1 MSDWRNK
8 IPHEQVESDPTKQN
22 IITGQLHR
30 LIKLGVLMPEA
41 SQISDT
47 GIYVTIGLPSPTVTS
62 KLQVGG
68 TVAANEA
75 EYDYELATLGQV
87 KALAV
92 PTLPQLKTIN
102 NESIVGTGNI
112 VISGGVD
119 VTLGIQKNGLV
130 LVGQELSLG
139 LATNLVSGALSN
151 TDWDTFNSKQ
161 NALGFTPENIANKN
175 QNNGYAGL
183 DSTGKI
189 NPLHLPALAITDT
202 FVVGSESEMLSLVA
216 EVGDVA
222 IRTDLNKSFIL
233 CVSGASTLANWQELL
248 TSVTVDQTIIDGSTN
263 AVSGNAVFDG
273 LAGKANLNGGN
284 GFTGSQWFSDF
295 TRHAKQIY
303 LGTNSLNHG
312 SLYSPVALGNIN
324 GHFAFASDTRPPVV
338 ISTELLTNLSL
349 VKLIVPNNSGTIALL
364 SDIPSSTAVD
374 QTIVDGSTSA
384 VSGNAV
390 FDGLALKANLASPAF
405 TGTPTAPTA
414 ITGTNTTQVATT
426 AFVANSISFATSTFV
441 TTNTTQV
448 IGASKTFGIDG
459 QGHGFTFVV
468 GLTTKTAYFTGDA
481 FAFGHI
487 SANPGIGR
495 KGNHVAVYST
505 GTMGFAS
512 LDTSLISSGLNN
524 RVFTFP
530 NQNGTF
536 ALVNNATSITATS
549 FVKSGAATANIL
561 LAGGGDIPQTTFA
574 TSMNPTFTGSVV
586 VPNATLATEAVN
598 KGQLDAFVPS
608 GTVNLIG
615 AQTVS
620 GVKTFLDALIGIT
633 ADFSGA
639 VTVPN
644 PINPFDAATKQYVD
658 AAARP
663 YKVYTA
669 VINQTMANNVSV
681 LFIVENTI
689 GNIIWSRVSAG
700 VYEGTLAGAFAA
712 NNKTIA
718 FVSNNFNGIHATN
731 GLYIQCKKITPDKV
745 EIRTLSGQDLTDGVI
760 IGATLEIRVYN

>member
-119 VTLGIQKNGLV
+119 ITLGTQKNGLI

-139 LATNLVSGALSN
+139 LATNLVSGALSDV
-151 TDWDTFNSKQ
+151 DWNTFNSKQ

-295 TRHAKQIY
+295 TRHAKPIY
-303 LGTNSLNHG
+303 LGTNSLSHG

-364 SDIPSSTAVD
+364 SDIPSPTAVD
-374 QTIVDGSTSA
+374 QTIIDGSTNA

-414 ITGTNTTQVATT
+414 ITGTYSTQVATT

-468 GLTTKTAYFTGDA
+468 GLTTKIAYFKGDA
-481 FAFGHI
+481 FAFGLT
-487 SANPGIGR
+487 SPNPGIGR

-505 GTMGFAS
+505 GTMGSAS

-524 RVFTFP
+524 RVFKFP
-530 NQNGTF
+530 NQDGTF
-536 ALVNNATSITATS
+536 ALTSNPTAISATQFNVSALNTAPASATS
-549 FVKSGAATANIL
+549 
-561 LAGGGDIPQTTFA
+561 AGTT
-574 TSMNPTFTGSVV
+574 G
-586 VPNATLATEAVN
+586 
-598 KGQLDAFVPS
+598 
-608 GTVNLIG
+608 
-615 AQTVS
+615 
-620 GVKTFLDALIGIT
+620 
-633 ADFSGA
+633 
-639 VTVPN
+639 
-644 PINPFDAATKQYVD
+644 
-658 AAARP
+658 
-663 YKVYTA
+663 
-669 VINQTMANNVSV
+669 
-681 LFIVENTI
+681 
-689 GNIIWSRVSAG
+689 
-700 VYEGTLAGAFAA
+700 
-712 NNKTIA
+712 
-718 FVSNNFNGIHATN
+718 
-731 GLYIQCKKITPDKV
+731 
-745 EIRTLSGQDLTDGVI
+745 
-760 IGATLEIRVYN
+760 EIRVTSTHIYVCIATNTWVRSALTNW

>member
-1 MSDWRNK
+1 MSNWRNK

-92 PTLPQLKTIN
+92 PALPQLKTIN

-119 VTLGIQKNGLV
+119 ITLGTQKNGLI

-273 LAGKANLNGGN
+273 LATKAPIVHTHNLQSVINAGNTVVNGSMYFKNSSGIQEAYFREYGVSFN
-284 GFTGSQWFSDF
+284 YTQSYGLAGLYQSSFGSQGLVFSF
-295 TRHAKQIY
+295 TSNTDSVY
-303 LGTNSLNHG
+303 NTLSL
-312 SLYSPVALGNIN
+312 
-324 GHFAFASDTRPPVV
+324 
-338 ISTELLTNLSL
+338 STDNLSGGGSKQ
-349 VKLIVPNNSGTIALL
+349 VKIQNKSGTIALL
-364 SDIPSSTAVD
+364 SDIPSPTAVD
-374 QTIVDGSTSA
+374 QTIIDGSTNA

-405 TGTPTAPTA
+405 TGIPTAPTA
-414 ITGTNTTQVATT
+414 AVGTNTTQIATT
-426 AFVANSISFATSTFV
+426 AFVLANSGGGISFLEHDNTGKTVWNNGKGDRF
-441 TTNTTQV
+441 TNT
-448 IGASKTFGIDG
+448 SFGERA
-459 QGHGFTFVV
+459 
-468 GLTTKTAYFTGDA
+468 LESNTTGDFNTAYGF
-481 FAFGHI
+481 
-487 SANPGIGR
+487 SALWLNT
-495 KGNHVAVYST
+495 T
-505 GTMGFAS
+505 GTANTAIGVSA
-512 LDTSLISSGLNN
+512 LDNNIAGSNNTAIGVSALTNNTSGG
-524 RVFTFP
+524 
-530 NQNGTF
+530 QNV
-536 ALVNNATSITATS
+536 AI
-549 FVKSGAATANIL
+549 
-561 LAGGGDIPQTTFA
+561 GGGSQSF
-574 TSMNPTFTGSVV
+574 NNTG
-586 VPNATLATEAVN
+586 
-598 KGQLDAFVPS
+598 G
-608 GTVNLIG
+608 
-615 AQTVS
+615 
-620 GVKTFLDALIGIT
+620 
-633 ADFSGA
+633 
-639 VTVPN
+639 
-644 PINPFDAATKQYVD
+644 
-658 AAARP
+658 
-663 YKVYTA
+663 
-669 VINQTMANNVSV
+669 NNVSIGV
-681 LFIVENTI
+681 GSLGRNIAGNQNVAI
-689 GNIIWSRVSAG
+689 GNDAGTYINLSAVPLTSSYWSIFIGHNTSALVDG
-700 VYEGTLAGAFAA
+700 SLNEIVIGYKAIGAGSNTVTLG
-712 NNKTIA
+712 NESITKTI
-718 FVSNNFNGIHATN
+718 
-731 GLYIQCKKITPDKV
+731 
-745 EIRTLSGQDLTDGVI
+745 LSGVI
-760 IGATLEIRVYN
+760 QKRYLDTAPASATATGTTGEIRVTSTHIYVCIATNTWVHSVLTTW

>member
-1 MSDWRNK
+1 MSNWRNK

-92 PTLPQLKTIN
+92 PALPQLKTIN

-119 VTLGIQKNGLV
+119 ITLGTQKNGLI

-273 LAGKANLNGGN
+273 LA
-284 GFTGSQWFSDF
+284 
-295 TRHAKQIY
+295 
-303 LGTNSLNHG
+303 
-312 SLYSPVALGNIN
+312 
-324 GHFAFASDTRPPVV
+324 
-338 ISTELLTNLSL
+338 
-349 VKLIVPNNSGTIALL
+349 
-364 SDIPSSTAVD
+364 
-374 QTIVDGSTSA
+374 
-384 VSGNAV
+384 
-390 FDGLALKANLASPAF
+390 LKANLASPAF

-512 LDTSLISSGLNN
+512 LDTSLIASGLNN

-530 NQNGTF
+530 NQDGTF

-561 LAGGGDIPQTTFA
+561 LAGGGDIPQSTFA
-574 TSMNPTFTGSVV
+574 TSFSPTFTGIPTAPTAAVGT
-586 VPNATLATEAVN
+586 NTTQIATT
-598 KGQLDAFVPS
+598 AFVLANS
-608 GTVNLIG
+608 GGGISFLEHDDTKKTVWNNGKGDGFSNTSFGERALESNTTGGFNTAYGFSALWLNTTGTANTAIITQTGLGHSHTGLQMGAGNMMVVNQSNL
-615 AQTVS
+615 
-620 GVKTFLDALIGIT
+620 
-633 ADFSGA
+633 
-639 VTVPN
+639 
-644 PINPFDAATKQYVD
+644 
-658 AAARP
+658 
-663 YKVYTA
+663 
-669 VINQTMANNVSV
+669 
-681 LFIVENTI
+681 
-689 GNIIWSRVSAG
+689 
-700 VYEGTLAGAFAA
+700 
-712 NNKTIA
+712 
-718 FVSNNFNGIHATN
+718 
-731 GLYIQCKKITPDKV
+731 
-745 EIRTLSGQDLTDGVI
+745 
-760 IGATLEIRVYN
+760 

>member
-1 MSDWRNK
+1 MSNWRNK

-119 VTLGIQKNGLV
+119 ITLGTQKNGLI

-295 TRHAKQIY
+295 TRHEQIY

-364 SDIPSSTAVD
+364 SDIPSPTEVD
-374 QTIVDGSTSA
+374 QTIVDGSTNA

-405 TGTPTAPTA
+405 TGIPTAPTA
-414 ITGTNTTQVATT
+414 AVGTNTTQIATT
-426 AFVANSISFATSTFV
+426 AFVLANSGGGISFLEYNATGKTVWNNGMGDNF
-441 TTNTTQV
+441 TNT
-448 IGASKTFGIDG
+448 SFGENA
-459 QGHGFTFVV
+459 
-468 GLTTKTAYFTGDA
+468 LESNTTGNFNTAYGF
-481 FAFGHI
+481 
-487 SANPGIGR
+487 
-495 KGNHVAVYST
+495 ST
-505 GTMGFAS
+505 
-512 LDTSLISSGLNN
+512 LKLN
-524 RVFTFP
+524 T
-530 NQNGTF
+530 T
-536 ALVNNATSITATS
+536 
-549 FVKSGAATANIL
+549 GAANTAIGVAALDNNIAGSNNTAIGVSAL
-561 LAGGGDIPQTTFA
+561 TNNTSGGQNVAIGGGSQSF
-574 TSMNPTFTGSVV
+574 NNTG
-586 VPNATLATEAVN
+586 
-598 KGQLDAFVPS
+598 G
-608 GTVNLIG
+608 
-615 AQTVS
+615 
-620 GVKTFLDALIGIT
+620 
-633 ADFSGA
+633 
-639 VTVPN
+639 
-644 PINPFDAATKQYVD
+644 
-658 AAARP
+658 
-663 YKVYTA
+663 
-669 VINQTMANNVSV
+669 NNVSIGV
-681 LFIVENTI
+681 GSLGRNIAGNQNVAI
-689 GNIIWSRVSAG
+689 GNNAGTYINLSASPLTSSYWSVFIGHNTSALVDG
-700 VYEGTLAGAFAA
+700 SLNEIVIGYNAIGAGSNTVTLG
-712 NNKTIA
+712 NEMITKT
-718 FVSNNFNGIHATN
+718 V
-731 GLYIQCKKITPDKV
+731 
-745 EIRTLSGQDLTDGVI
+745 LSGVI
-760 IGATLEIRVYN
+760 QKRYLDTAPASATATGTTGEIRVTSTHIYVCIATNTWVHSVLTTW

>member
-1 MSDWRNK
+1 MSNWRNK

-68 TVAANEA
+68 TVAASEA

-119 VTLGIQKNGLV
+119 ITLGTQKNGLI

-233 CVSGASTLANWQELL
+233 CVSGASTLVNWQELL

-273 LAGKANLNGGN
+273 LA
-284 GFTGSQWFSDF
+284 
-295 TRHAKQIY
+295 
-303 LGTNSLNHG
+303 
-312 SLYSPVALGNIN
+312 
-324 GHFAFASDTRPPVV
+324 
-338 ISTELLTNLSL
+338 
-349 VKLIVPNNSGTIALL
+349 
-364 SDIPSSTAVD
+364 
-374 QTIVDGSTSA
+374 
-384 VSGNAV
+384 
-390 FDGLALKANLASPAF
+390 LKANLASPAF
-405 TGTPTAPTA
+405 SGTPTVPTAPAGNNSTQIASTAFVVTAISTAALGYVKTTGNQNVGGIKTFLAATVFDGELLVKQAVAGAYNVIKAVDGGMNFYNNSGTSFNFKLRNSSFEFGLSATLARIDSSLLTRYIQYNLPDSPSSSVTFALTVNPTA
-414 ITGTNTTQVATT
+414 ITA
-426 AFVANSISFATSTFV
+426 
-441 TTNTTQV
+441 
-448 IGASKTFGIDG
+448 
-459 QGHGFTFVV
+459 
-468 GLTTKTAYFTGDA
+468 
-481 FAFGHI
+481 
-487 SANPGIGR
+487 P
-495 KGNHVAVYST
+495 
-505 GTMGFAS
+505 
-512 LDTSLISSGLNN
+512 
-524 RVFTFP
+524 
-530 NQNGTF
+530 
-536 ALVNNATSITATS
+536 S

-561 LAGGGDIPQTTFA
+561 LAGGGDIPQSTFA
-574 TSMNPTFTGSVV
+574 TSFSPTFTGIPTAPTAAVGT
-586 VPNATLATEAVN
+586 NTTQIATT
-598 KGQLDAFVPS
+598 AFVLANS
-608 GTVNLIG
+608 GGGISFLEHDDTGKTVWNNGKGDGFSNTSFGERALESNTTGNFNTAYGFSALWLNTTGAANTAIG
-615 AQTVS
+615 VS
-620 GVKTFLDALIGIT
+620 ALGNNIAGSNNTAIGVSALLNNTSGGQNVAIGGGSQSFNNT
-633 ADFSGA
+633 GG
-639 VTVPN
+639 
-644 PINPFDAATKQYVD
+644 
-658 AAARP
+658 
-663 YKVYTA
+663 
-669 VINQTMANNVSV
+669 NNVS
-681 LFIVENTI
+681 IGVESLGRNIAGNQNVAI
-689 GNIIWSRVSAG
+689 GNDAGTYINLSAVPLTSSYLSIFIG
-700 VYEGTLAGAFAA
+700 HNTSALVDGSLNEIVIGYKAIGAGSNTVTLG
-712 NNKTIA
+712 NESITKT
-718 FVSNNFNGIHATN
+718 V
-731 GLYIQCKKITPDKV
+731 
-745 EIRTLSGQDLTDGVI
+745 LSGVI
-760 IGATLEIRVYN
+760 QKRYLDTAPASATATGTTGEIRVTSTHIYVCIATNTWVHSVLTTW

>member
-1 MSDWRNK
+1 MSNWRNK

-92 PTLPQLKTIN
+92 PALLQLKTIN

-119 VTLGIQKNGLV
+119 ITLGTQKNGLI

-295 TRHAKQIY
+295 TRHEQIY

-364 SDIPSSTAVD
+364 SDIPSPTEVD
-374 QTIVDGSTSA
+374 QTIVDGSTNA

-405 TGTPTAPTA
+405 TGIPTAPTA
-414 ITGTNTTQVATT
+414 AVGTNTTQIATT
-426 AFVANSISFATSTFV
+426 AFVLANSGGGISFLEYNATGKTVWNNGMGDNF
-441 TTNTTQV
+441 TNTSFGENALESNTTGNFNTAYGFSTLKLNTTGAANTA
-448 IGASKTFGIDG
+448 IGVAALDNNIDG
-459 QGHGFTFVV
+459 SNNTAIGVSA
-468 GLTTKTAYFTGDA
+468 LTNNTSG
-481 FAFGHI
+481 GQ
-487 SANPGIGR
+487 N
-495 KGNHVAVYST
+495 VA
-505 GTMGFAS
+505 
-512 LDTSLISSGLNN
+512 I
-524 RVFTFP
+524 
-530 NQNGTF
+530 
-536 ALVNNATSITATS
+536 
-549 FVKSGAATANIL
+549 
-561 LAGGGDIPQTTFA
+561 GGGSQSF
-574 TSMNPTFTGSVV
+574 NNTG
-586 VPNATLATEAVN
+586 
-598 KGQLDAFVPS
+598 G
-608 GTVNLIG
+608 
-615 AQTVS
+615 
-620 GVKTFLDALIGIT
+620 
-633 ADFSGA
+633 
-639 VTVPN
+639 
-644 PINPFDAATKQYVD
+644 
-658 AAARP
+658 
-663 YKVYTA
+663 
-669 VINQTMANNVSV
+669 NNVSIGV
-681 LFIVENTI
+681 GSLGRNIAGNQNVAI
-689 GNIIWSRVSAG
+689 GNNAGTYINLSASPLTSSYWSVFIGHNTSALVDG
-700 VYEGTLAGAFAA
+700 SLNEIVIGYNAIGAGSNTVTLG
-712 NNKTIA
+712 NESITKT
-718 FVSNNFNGIHATN
+718 V
-731 GLYIQCKKITPDKV
+731 
-745 EIRTLSGQDLTDGVI
+745 LSGVI
-760 IGATLEIRVYN
+760 QKRYLDTAPASATATGTTGEIRVTSTHIYVCIATNTWVHSVLTTW

>member
-1 MSDWRNK
+1 MADWRNK

-22 IITGQLHR
+22 IITGQIHR

-47 GIYVTIGLPSPTVTS
+47 GIYVTIGLPSPTGTS

-92 PTLPQLKTIN
+92 PALPQLKTIN

-119 VTLGIQKNGLV
+119 ITLGTQKNGLI

-139 LATNLVSGALSN
+139 LATNIVSGALSDV
-151 TDWDTFNSKQ
+151 DWDTFNSKQ

-295 TRHAKQIY
+295 TRHEQIY

-364 SDIPSSTAVD
+364 SDIPSPTDVD
-374 QTIVDGSTSA
+374 QTIVDGSTNA
-384 VSGNAV
+384 VSSNAV

-405 TGTPTAPTA
+405 TGIPTAPTA
-414 ITGTNTTQVATT
+414 AVGTNTTQIATT
-426 AFVANSISFATSTFV
+426 AFVLANSGGGISFLEYDDTGKTVWNNGKGDGF
-441 TTNTTQV
+441 TNT
-448 IGASKTFGIDG
+448 SFGER
-459 QGHGFTFVV
+459 V
-468 GLTTKTAYFTGDA
+468 LESNTTGNFNTAYGF
-481 FAFGHI
+481 
-487 SANPGIGR
+487 
-495 KGNHVAVYST
+495 ST
-505 GTMGFAS
+505 
-512 LDTSLISSGLNN
+512 LGLN
-524 RVFTFP
+524 T
-530 NQNGTF
+530 T
-536 ALVNNATSITATS
+536 
-549 FVKSGAATANIL
+549 GAANTAIGVSALGNNINGSNNTAIGVSAL
-561 LAGGGDIPQTTFA
+561 TNNTSGGQNVAIGSGSQSF
-574 TSMNPTFTGSVV
+574 NKTG
-586 VPNATLATEAVN
+586 
-598 KGQLDAFVPS
+598 G
-608 GTVNLIG
+608 
-615 AQTVS
+615 
-620 GVKTFLDALIGIT
+620 
-633 ADFSGA
+633 
-639 VTVPN
+639 
-644 PINPFDAATKQYVD
+644 
-658 AAARP
+658 
-663 YKVYTA
+663 
-669 VINQTMANNVSV
+669 NNVS
-681 LFIVENTI
+681 IGVESLGRNIAGNQNVAI
-689 GNIIWSRVSAG
+689 GNKAGTYINLSAAPLTSSYWSVFIGHNTSALVDG
-700 VYEGTLAGAFAA
+700 SLNEIVIGYNAIGAGSNTVTLG
-712 NNKTIA
+712 NENITKT
-718 FVSNNFNGIHATN
+718 V
-731 GLYIQCKKITPDKV
+731 
-745 EIRTLSGQDLTDGVI
+745 LSGVI
-760 IGATLEIRVYN
+760 QKRYLDTAPASATATGTTGEIRVTSTHIYVCIATNAWVHSVLTTW

>member
-1 MSDWRNK
+1 MADWRNK

-47 GIYVTIGLPSPTVTS
+47 GIYVTIGLPSPAVTS

-161 NALGFTPENIANKN
+161 NALGFTPEDIANKN

-183 DSTGKI
+183 DSSGKI
-189 NPLHLPALAITDT
+189 NPLQLPALAITDT
-202 FVVGSESEMLSLVA
+202 FVVASQAEQLALVA

-222 IRTDLNKSFIL
+222 VRIDISKSLIL
-233 CVSGASTLANWQELL
+233 TQSPASTLANWQELL
-248 TSVTVDQTIIDGSTN
+248 TPTDAVQSVNGQAGNVNLTTANIPDSAEKRYQTDSQKLFNDATSSIQTQLNNRSLLGHTHNLQSVINAGNTVVNGLMYFKNS
-263 AVSGNAVFDG
+263 SGIQDAYFRESGVFFNYTQSYG
-273 LAGKANLNGGN
+273 LAG
-284 GFTGSQWFSDF
+284 
-295 TRHAKQIY
+295 
-303 LGTNSLNHG
+303 
-312 SLYSPVALGNIN
+312 LYQSS
-324 GHFAFASDTRPPVV
+324 FASQG
-338 ISTELLTNLSL
+338 ISFSFTSNTDNVYNTLYLSTDNLSGGGSKQ
-349 VKLIVPNNSGTIALL
+349 VKIQNKSGTIALL
-364 SDIPSSTAVD
+364 SDIPSPTEVD
-374 QTIVDGSTSA
+374 QTIVDGSINA
-384 VSGNAV
+384 VSSNAV

-530 NQNGTF
+530 NQDGTF
-536 ALVNNATSITATS
+536 ALTNNPTAISATQFNVSALNTAPASATS
-549 FVKSGAATANIL
+549 
-561 LAGGGDIPQTTFA
+561 AGTT
-574 TSMNPTFTGSVV
+574 G
-586 VPNATLATEAVN
+586 
-598 KGQLDAFVPS
+598 
-608 GTVNLIG
+608 
-615 AQTVS
+615 
-620 GVKTFLDALIGIT
+620 
-633 ADFSGA
+633 
-639 VTVPN
+639 
-644 PINPFDAATKQYVD
+644 
-658 AAARP
+658 
-663 YKVYTA
+663 
-669 VINQTMANNVSV
+669 
-681 LFIVENTI
+681 
-689 GNIIWSRVSAG
+689 
-700 VYEGTLAGAFAA
+700 
-712 NNKTIA
+712 
-718 FVSNNFNGIHATN
+718 
-731 GLYIQCKKITPDKV
+731 
-745 EIRTLSGQDLTDGVI
+745 
-760 IGATLEIRVYN
+760 EIRVTSTHIYVCIATNTWVRSALTNW

>member
-1 MSDWRNK
+1 MSNWRNK

-92 PTLPQLKTIN
+92 PALPQLKTIN

-119 VTLGIQKNGLV
+119 ITLGTQKNGLI

-364 SDIPSSTAVD
+364 SDIPSPTEVD
-374 QTIVDGSTSA
+374 QTIVDGSISA
-384 VSGNAV
+384 VSSNAV

-405 TGTPTAPTA
+405 TGTPTVPTAPAGNNSTQIASTAFVVTAISTAALGYVKTTGNQNVGGTKTFLAATVFDGELLVKQAVAGAYNVIKAVDGGMNFYNNSGTSFNFKLRNSSFEFGLSATLARIDSSLLTRAMQYNLPDSPSSSVTFALTVNPTA
-414 ITGTNTTQVATT
+414 ISATQFNVSALNTAP
-426 AFVANSISFATSTFV
+426 ASATSAG
-441 TTNTTQV
+441 TT
-448 IGASKTFGIDG
+448 G
-459 QGHGFTFVV
+459 
-468 GLTTKTAYFTGDA
+468 
-481 FAFGHI
+481 
-487 SANPGIGR
+487 
-495 KGNHVAVYST
+495 
-505 GTMGFAS
+505 
-512 LDTSLISSGLNN
+512 
-524 RVFTFP
+524 
-530 NQNGTF
+530 
-536 ALVNNATSITATS
+536 
-549 FVKSGAATANIL
+549 
-561 LAGGGDIPQTTFA
+561 
-574 TSMNPTFTGSVV
+574 
-586 VPNATLATEAVN
+586 
-598 KGQLDAFVPS
+598 
-608 GTVNLIG
+608 
-615 AQTVS
+615 
-620 GVKTFLDALIGIT
+620 
-633 ADFSGA
+633 
-639 VTVPN
+639 
-644 PINPFDAATKQYVD
+644 
-658 AAARP
+658 
-663 YKVYTA
+663 
-669 VINQTMANNVSV
+669 
-681 LFIVENTI
+681 
-689 GNIIWSRVSAG
+689 
-700 VYEGTLAGAFAA
+700 
-712 NNKTIA
+712 
-718 FVSNNFNGIHATN
+718 
-731 GLYIQCKKITPDKV
+731 
-745 EIRTLSGQDLTDGVI
+745 
-760 IGATLEIRVYN
+760 EIRVTSTHIYVCIATNTWVRSALTNW

>member
-1 MSDWRNK
+1 MSNWRNK

-119 VTLGIQKNGLV
+119 ITLGTQKNGLI

-295 TRHAKQIY
+295 TRHEQIY

-364 SDIPSSTAVD
+364 SDIPSPTEVD
-374 QTIVDGSTSA
+374 QTIVDGSTNA

-405 TGTPTAPTA
+405 TGIPTAPTA
-414 ITGTNTTQVATT
+414 AVGTNTTQIATT
-426 AFVANSISFATSTFV
+426 AFVLANSGGGISFLEYNATGKTVWNNGMGDNF
-441 TTNTTQV
+441 TNTSFGENALESNTTGNFNTAYGFSTLKLNTTGAANTA
-448 IGASKTFGIDG
+448 IGVAALDNNIDG
-459 QGHGFTFVV
+459 SNNTAIGVSA
-468 GLTTKTAYFTGDA
+468 LTNNTSG
-481 FAFGHI
+481 GQ
-487 SANPGIGR
+487 N
-495 KGNHVAVYST
+495 VA
-505 GTMGFAS
+505 
-512 LDTSLISSGLNN
+512 I
-524 RVFTFP
+524 
-530 NQNGTF
+530 
-536 ALVNNATSITATS
+536 
-549 FVKSGAATANIL
+549 
-561 LAGGGDIPQTTFA
+561 GGGSQSF
-574 TSMNPTFTGSVV
+574 NNTG
-586 VPNATLATEAVN
+586 
-598 KGQLDAFVPS
+598 G
-608 GTVNLIG
+608 
-615 AQTVS
+615 
-620 GVKTFLDALIGIT
+620 
-633 ADFSGA
+633 
-639 VTVPN
+639 
-644 PINPFDAATKQYVD
+644 
-658 AAARP
+658 
-663 YKVYTA
+663 
-669 VINQTMANNVSV
+669 NNVSIGV
-681 LFIVENTI
+681 GSLGRNIAGNQNVAI
-689 GNIIWSRVSAG
+689 GNNAGTYINLSASPLTSSYWSVFIGHNTSALVDG
-700 VYEGTLAGAFAA
+700 SLNEIVIGYNAIGAGSNTVTLG
-712 NNKTIA
+712 NESITKT
-718 FVSNNFNGIHATN
+718 V
-731 GLYIQCKKITPDKV
+731 
-745 EIRTLSGQDLTDGVI
+745 LSGVI
-760 IGATLEIRVYN
+760 QKRYLDTAPASATATGTTGEIRVTSTHIYVCIATNTWVHSVLTTW

>member
-47 GIYVTIGLPSPTVTS
+47 GIYVTIGLPSPTGTS

-119 VTLGIQKNGLV
+119 ITLGTQKNGLI

-295 TRHAKQIY
+295 TRHEQIY

-364 SDIPSSTAVD
+364 SDIPSPTEVD
-374 QTIVDGSTSA
+374 QTIVDGSTNA

-405 TGTPTAPTA
+405 TGIPTAPTA
-414 ITGTNTTQVATT
+414 AVGTNTTQIATT
-426 AFVANSISFATSTFV
+426 AFVLANSGGGISFLEYNATGKTVWNNGMGDNF
-441 TTNTTQV
+441 TNTSFGENALESNTTGSFNTAYGFSTLKLNTTGAANTA
-448 IGASKTFGIDG
+448 IGVAALDNNIDG
-459 QGHGFTFVV
+459 SNNTAIGVSA
-468 GLTTKTAYFTGDA
+468 LTNNTSG
-481 FAFGHI
+481 GQ
-487 SANPGIGR
+487 N
-495 KGNHVAVYST
+495 VA
-505 GTMGFAS
+505 
-512 LDTSLISSGLNN
+512 I
-524 RVFTFP
+524 
-530 NQNGTF
+530 
-536 ALVNNATSITATS
+536 
-549 FVKSGAATANIL
+549 
-561 LAGGGDIPQTTFA
+561 GGGSQSF
-574 TSMNPTFTGSVV
+574 NNTG
-586 VPNATLATEAVN
+586 
-598 KGQLDAFVPS
+598 G
-608 GTVNLIG
+608 
-615 AQTVS
+615 
-620 GVKTFLDALIGIT
+620 
-633 ADFSGA
+633 
-639 VTVPN
+639 
-644 PINPFDAATKQYVD
+644 
-658 AAARP
+658 
-663 YKVYTA
+663 
-669 VINQTMANNVSV
+669 NNVSIGV
-681 LFIVENTI
+681 GSLGRNIAGNQNVAI
-689 GNIIWSRVSAG
+689 GNNAGTYINLSASPLTSSYWSVFIGHNTSALVDG
-700 VYEGTLAGAFAA
+700 SLNEIVIGYNAIGAGSNTVTLG
-712 NNKTIA
+712 NESITKT
-718 FVSNNFNGIHATN
+718 V
-731 GLYIQCKKITPDKV
+731 
-745 EIRTLSGQDLTDGVI
+745 LSGVI
-760 IGATLEIRVYN
+760 QKRYLDTAPASATATGTTGEIRVTSTHIYVCIATNTWVHSVLTTW

>member
-47 GIYVTIGLPSPTVTS
+47 GIYVTIGLPSPTGTS

-119 VTLGIQKNGLV
+119 ITLGTQKNGLI

-139 LATNLVSGALSN
+139 LATNLVSGALSDV
-151 TDWDTFNSKQ
+151 DWNTFNSKQ

-364 SDIPSSTAVD
+364 SDIPSPTKVD
-374 QTIVDGSTSA
+374 QTIVDGSISA
-384 VSGNAV
+384 VSSNAV

-468 GLTTKTAYFTGDA
+468 GLTTKTAYFTGDS

-487 SANPGIGR
+487 SPNPGIGR

-530 NQNGTF
+530 NQDGTF
-536 ALVNNATSITATS
+536 ALVNNATSITATF

-561 LAGGGDIPQTTFA
+561 LAGGGDIPQSTFA
-574 TSMNPTFTGSVV
+574 TSFNPTFTGSVV

-598 KGQLDAFVPS
+598 KGQLDAAAGTFVTFTPTGS
-608 GTVNLIG
+608 GSNTYTESYYKVNGQYLEMYINGYWTASAPGIGVGDMTLPNSYTVRNRVAGKKL
-615 AQTVS
+615 AT
-620 GVKTFLDALIGIT
+620 T
-633 ADFSGA
+633 AAGLGNVTPGL
-639 VTVPN
+639 VTVRHSAN
-644 PINPFDAATKQYVD
+644 STSLEISTSQTYNATHTY
-658 AAARP
+658 
-663 YKVYTA
+663 Y
-669 VINQTMANNVSV
+669 
-681 LFIVENTI
+681 F
-689 GNIIWSRVSAG
+689 G
-700 VYEGTLAGAFAA
+700 VH
-712 NNKTIA
+712 
-718 FVSNNFNGIHATN
+718 VV
-731 GLYIQCKKITPDKV
+731 V
-745 EIRTLSGQDLTDGVI
+745 EI
-760 IGATLEIRVYN
+760 N

>member
-1 MSDWRNK
+1 MSNWRNK

-119 VTLGIQKNGLV
+119 ITLGTQKNGLI

-139 LATNLVSGALSN
+139 LATNLVSGALSDV
-151 TDWDTFNSKQ
+151 DWNTFNSKQ

-295 TRHAKQIY
+295 TMHAEPIY

-364 SDIPSSTAVD
+364 SDIPSPTAVN
-374 QTIVDGSTSA
+374 QTIIDGSTNA
-384 VSGNAV
+384 VSSNAV

-405 TGTPTAPTA
+405 TGIPTAPTA
-414 ITGTNTTQVATT
+414 AVGTNTTQIATT
-426 AFVANSISFATSTFV
+426 AFVLANSGRGISFLEYDDTGKTVWNNGKGDKFSNTSFGERALES
-441 TTNTTQV
+441 NTTGV
-448 IGASKTFGIDG
+448 FNTAYGFSTLELNTTGAANTAIGVSALDNNIDG
-459 QGHGFTFVV
+459 NSN
-468 GLTTKTAYFTGDA
+468 TAIDA
-481 FAFGHI
+481 
-487 SANPGIGR
+487 SA
-495 KGNHVAVYST
+495 
-505 GTMGFAS
+505 
-512 LDTSLISSGLNN
+512 LNN
-524 RVFTFP
+524 NTSGG
-530 NQNGTF
+530 QNVAIGCGSQSF
-536 ALVNNATSITATS
+536 NNT
-549 FVKSGAATANIL
+549 
-561 LAGGGDIPQTTFA
+561 GG
-574 TSMNPTFTGSVV
+574 
-586 VPNATLATEAVN
+586 
-598 KGQLDAFVPS
+598 
-608 GTVNLIG
+608 
-615 AQTVS
+615 
-620 GVKTFLDALIGIT
+620 
-633 ADFSGA
+633 
-639 VTVPN
+639 
-644 PINPFDAATKQYVD
+644 
-658 AAARP
+658 
-663 YKVYTA
+663 
-669 VINQTMANNVSV
+669 NNVS
-681 LFIVENTI
+681 IGVEALGRNIAGTKNVAI
-689 GNIIWSRVSAG
+689 GNDAGTYINLSAAPLTSSYWSVFIGHNTRALVDGSLNEIVIGYNAIGAG
-700 VYEGTLAGAFAA
+700 SDTVTLG
-712 NNKTIA
+712 NESITKT
-718 FVSNNFNGIHATN
+718 V
-731 GLYIQCKKITPDKV
+731 
-745 EIRTLSGQDLTDGVI
+745 LSGVI
-760 IGATLEIRVYN
+760 QKRYLDTAPASATATGTTGEIRVTSTHIYVCIATNTWVHSVLTTW

>member
-1 MSDWRNK
+1 MSNWRNK

-119 VTLGIQKNGLV
+119 ITLGTQKNGLI

-295 TRHAKQIY
+295 TRHEQIY

-364 SDIPSSTAVD
+364 SDIPSPTDVD
-374 QTIVDGSTSA
+374 QTIVDGSTNA

-414 ITGTNTTQVATT
+414 AVGTNTTQIATT
-426 AFVANSISFATSTFV
+426 AFVLANSFPNIPHLEYSLVDKTVWNNGKGNV
-441 TTNTTQV
+441 TTNTGFGE
-448 IGASKTFGIDG
+448 GASASNTSGHSWASFGREAG
-459 QGHGFTFVV
+459 YLNTTGHSWTAV
-468 GLTTKTAYFTGDA
+468 GETACFSNTTGAYWTA
-481 FAFGHI
+481 
-487 SANPGIGR
+487 IGR
-495 KGNHVAVYST
+495 QAGYNSVGGSYWTALGESAGRYTSNSSSLTIINKST
-505 GTMGFAS
+505 FLGCNS
-512 LDTSLISSGLNN
+512 
-524 RVFTFP
+524 R
-530 NQNGTF
+530 
-536 ALVNNATSITATS
+536 ALVNNSDNEIVIGADAIGAGSNTVTLGNESITKTIL
-549 FVKSGAATANIL
+549 SGVIQKRYLDTAPASATAT
-561 LAGGGDIPQTTFA
+561 GTT
-574 TSMNPTFTGSVV
+574 G
-586 VPNATLATEAVN
+586 
-598 KGQLDAFVPS
+598 
-608 GTVNLIG
+608 
-615 AQTVS
+615 
-620 GVKTFLDALIGIT
+620 
-633 ADFSGA
+633 
-639 VTVPN
+639 
-644 PINPFDAATKQYVD
+644 
-658 AAARP
+658 
-663 YKVYTA
+663 
-669 VINQTMANNVSV
+669 
-681 LFIVENTI
+681 
-689 GNIIWSRVSAG
+689 
-700 VYEGTLAGAFAA
+700 
-712 NNKTIA
+712 
-718 FVSNNFNGIHATN
+718 
-731 GLYIQCKKITPDKV
+731 
-745 EIRTLSGQDLTDGVI
+745 
-760 IGATLEIRVYN
+760 EIRVTSTHIYVCIATNTWVHSVLTTW

>member
-47 GIYVTIGLPSPTVTS
+47 GIYVTIGLPSPTGTS

-119 VTLGIQKNGLV
+119 ITLGTQKNGLI

-151 TDWDTFNSKQ
+151 TDWNTFNSKQ

-263 AVSGNAVFDG
+263 
-273 LAGKANLNGGN
+273 
-284 GFTGSQWFSDF
+284 
-295 TRHAKQIY
+295 
-303 LGTNSLNHG
+303 
-312 SLYSPVALGNIN
+312 
-324 GHFAFASDTRPPVV
+324 
-338 ISTELLTNLSL
+338 
-349 VKLIVPNNSGTIALL
+349 
-364 SDIPSSTAVD
+364 
-374 QTIVDGSTSA
+374 A

-530 NQNGTF
+530 NQDGTF

-561 LAGGGDIPQTTFA
+561 LAGGGDIPQSTFA
-574 TSMNPTFTGSVV
+574 TSFNPTFTGSVV

-598 KGQLDAFVPS
+598 KGQLDAAIPTFLKFNATDRTVWNNGKNDIVTNTTFGDASLPNNTTGSANSSFGVVSMLSNTTGSFNSSFGNESLRENVS
-608 GTVNLIG
+608 GALNNAFGYYSLRNNISGWLNVGIG
-615 AQTVS
+615 AYALTQSLGDNNVGIGSSVLS
-620 GVKTFLDALIGIT
+620 GVYLGNSNVGIGFEAGRYFNGGGSTEVSQLSNSIYI
-633 ADFSGA
+633 GA
-639 VTVPN
+639 ETR
-644 PINPFDAATKQYVD
+644 AS
-658 AAARP
+658 
-663 YKVYTA
+663 
-669 VINQTMANNVSV
+669 ANNVTNE
-681 LFIVENTI
+681 IVIGYQSFGAGSNTVTI
-689 GNIIWSRVSAG
+689 GNSNI
-700 VYEGTLAGAFAA
+700 T
-712 NNKTIA
+712 KTIL
-718 FVSNNFNGIHATN
+718 G
-731 GLYIQCKKITPDKV
+731 
-745 EIRTLSGQDLTDGVI
+745 GVI
-760 IGATLEIRVYN
+760 QKRALDTAPASATATGTTGEIRVTSTHIYVCIATNTWVHSVLTTW